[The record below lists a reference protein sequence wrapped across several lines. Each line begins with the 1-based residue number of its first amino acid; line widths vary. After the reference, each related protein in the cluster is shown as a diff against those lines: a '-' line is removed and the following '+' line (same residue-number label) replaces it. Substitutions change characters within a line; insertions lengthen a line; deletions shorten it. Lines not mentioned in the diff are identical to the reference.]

1 MPRLQLKVL
10 GRSAVPYCL
19 LFRVERCR
27 AGQSELAWLIRS
39 LPRVRCAFSRCLVGC
54 LPCCLSICI
63 GSWHHKPISC
73 LGMDVKDCKPY
84 KGSSPFPIRMN
95 SPAACMLCLAPT
107 RTTATW
113 LRGRTYAEL
122 PRHIPSHARNPL
134 EALAISPSNFYRPSW
149 WSPVMAQA
157 SRCATACVVRCSA
170 WCCHMLSCSARLVL
184 CRAGDLVL
192 WDSVGAIFKAFWMNK
207 RT

>member
-1 MPRLQLKVL
+1 M
-10 GRSAVPYCL
+10 GH
-19 LFRVERCR
+19 
-27 AGQSELAWLIRS
+27 GDT
-39 LPRVRCAFSRCLVGC
+39 FSR
-54 LPCCLSICI
+54 S
-63 GSWHHKPISC
+63 H
-73 LGMDVKDCKPY
+73 
-84 KGSSPFPIRMN
+84 RMN

-157 SRCATACVVRCSA
+157 SR
-170 WCCHMLSCSARLVL
+170 LVL

-192 WDSVGAIFKAFWMNK
+192 WDSAALPTQ
-207 RT
+207 R